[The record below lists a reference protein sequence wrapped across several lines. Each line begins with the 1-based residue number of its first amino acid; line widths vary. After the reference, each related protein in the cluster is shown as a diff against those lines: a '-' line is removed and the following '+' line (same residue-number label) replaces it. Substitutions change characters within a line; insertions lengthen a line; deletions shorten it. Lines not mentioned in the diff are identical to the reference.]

1 MLTVSTEVPAPF
13 ATEAGLKA
21 HVGTRL
27 TTGATLHVKAT
38 ALLKLVPGAG
48 AMVTVEVEDAPAA
61 TVAGTGG
68 YRFGV
73 WRPLAQ
79 LLLWNSCTTA

>member
-1 MLTVSTEVPAPF
+1 VLTVSTEVPAPF

-61 TVAGTGG
+61 TVAGASAVAAMVKSAAGAVTV
-68 YRFGV
+68 RAPGV
-73 WRPLAQ
+73 E
-79 LLLWNSCTTA
+79 